1 MRPIPDSDRA
11 IRHAY
16 CPAALLPHFP
26 QRITPDPMELRQL
39 KQVIVLAETLNFHRA
54 AERLHMAQPPLST
67 SIKKLEEELGVMLFE
82 RLPSG
87 LKLTPSGEAVVRNA
101 RRAMFFADEVKRAA
115 REGDSGEQGLLNVG
129 FVGSASYSMMPH
141 IIRRFRR
148 RYPRVDL
155 VIEESTTVELLRRV
169 ENHSLDVALVRF
181 PVLVPTEA
189 ELSLLQKDVMVLAVP
204 ADSPLAERGHITL
217 RDAADQPFI
226 IYSRTMVPTMYSLT
240 MYAFNEAGIH
250 PRIAQ
255 EAVQVQTLLSLVE
268 SGLGVALVP
277 SQAAKYAGAN
287 VRLLKLDNLPSAMN
301 VAIALATLPDALTPA
316 ARNFIALAHETV
328 ADESA
333 AT

>member
-1 MRPIPDSDRA
+1 
-11 IRHAY
+11 
-16 CPAALLPHFP
+16 
-26 QRITPDPMELRQL
+26 MELRQL

-67 SIKKLEEELGVMLFE
+67 SVKKLEEELGVMLFE

-101 RRAMFFADEVKRAA
+101 RRVMFFADEVKRSA
-115 REGDSGEQGLLNVG
+115 REGESGEQGLLSVG
-129 FVGSASYSMMPH
+129 FVGSASYSMMPV

-155 VIEESTTVELLRRV
+155 VIEESTTLELLRRV
-169 ENHSLDVALVRF
+169 ENHTLDVALVRF
-181 PVLVPTEA
+181 PVLAPTAA

-204 ADSPLAERGHITL
+204 PDSPLAGRGHIHL
-217 RDAADQPFI
+217 REAADQPFI
-226 IYSRTMVPTMYSLT
+226 IYSRTLVPTMYSLT
-240 MYAFNEAGIH
+240 MYAFNEAGIQ

-268 SGLGVALVP
+268 SGLGVGLVP
-277 SQAAKYAGAN
+277 SQAARYAGEG
-287 VRLLKLDNLPSAMN
+287 VRLLTLDDLPASLN

-328 ADESA
+328 AA
-333 AT
+333 AQDAGT